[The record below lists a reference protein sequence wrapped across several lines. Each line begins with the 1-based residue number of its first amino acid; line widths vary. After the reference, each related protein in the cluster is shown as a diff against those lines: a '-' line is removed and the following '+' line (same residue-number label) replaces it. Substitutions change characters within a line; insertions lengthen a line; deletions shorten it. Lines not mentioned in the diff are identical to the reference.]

1 MQIMSTPQVTD
12 AARPAEV
19 NGTAAVGAPA
29 QVDNTL
35 AFPPWLRLHNNAVI
49 NHAEQGPYLFLHH
62 ERIKIA
68 TSIPREGVSTVNGN
82 IDWIRQKHQIYR
94 FSGEINVL
102 RGELV
107 VITNAQQGG
116 RPVLELTIISSRGP
130 PRHIF
135 TLPAEL
141 YVLTEN
147 TDDKVDPAPGVSL
160 STEPLADVVFTSSLS
175 SSLSNLSL
183 GDEDSIAEQQATLDI
198 YKRAID
204 TLLYRHEVTAVRI
217 GSFVNHPI
225 SIGPL
230 TINIAFDTSTGEG
243 SVTASVIGIS
253 LGSAKFSLT
262 KGATIGVDVWLAKAR
277 VRVWVQDSG
286 VWLEAH
292 ASVRFD
298 GSVDFGPKEL
308 FHI

>member
-1 MQIMSTPQVTD
+1 MSTPQVTD
-12 AARPAEV
+12 AARPDDV
-19 NGTAAVGAPA
+19 TRGPGPVVPN
-29 QVDNTL
+29 
-35 AFPPWLRLHNNAVI
+35 WLHLHNNTVVNRTAS
-49 NHAEQGPYLFLHH
+49 NRDLKFHH
-62 ERIKIA
+62 EGTNLDDKI
-68 TSIPREGVSTVNGN
+68 SRDGVGHIRGN
-82 IDWIRQKHQIYR
+82 IDWLEQNGYR
-94 FSGEINVL
+94 FRFAEPIGTIS
-102 RGELV
+102 RQV
-107 VITNAQQGG
+107 VVVSTIEPQEPGKAGAPT
-116 RPVLELTIISSRGP
+116 LELSISSIARLRLP
-130 PRHIF
+130 PKTYV
-135 TLPAEL
+135 TLPGEPIL
-141 YVLTEN
+141 RTDN

-183 GDEDSIAEQQATLDI
+183 GDEDNIAEQQATLDT
-198 YKRAID
+198 YKRALD

-217 GSFVNHPI
+217 GSFISYPI

-230 TINIAFDTSTGEG
+230 TITIAFDTSTGEG

-262 KGATIGVDVWLAKAR
+262 KGATIGVDVWLAKAS

-308 FHI
+308 FHF